1 MELFFK
7 VFAANVPANEQL
19 IREEVNKKG
28 MDFNTLINDG
38 PALNQLNKF
47 ENENIKRAGSES
59 SNQKMRS
66 EFSLEDLKVELFEN
80 LDTAISAN
88 FDIFERKFTLHQNR
102 LHEQLNKSMQEIMVA
117 VREGPHDKIRN
128 PVSSSQTTATDCN

>member
-19 IREEVNKKG
+19 VRDEINKKG

-66 EFSLEDLKVELFEN
+66 EFSLEDLKTELFEN
-80 LDTAISAN
+80 LDTAISSN

-128 PVSSSQTTATDCN
+128 PVSSSQTTATVCH